1 MRQLN
6 NDCDEDAK
14 RWKNAEAQKIE
25 FNCLKNDFLILES
38 ESNHAVENTIIETQQ
53 HVLSTIV
60 SISFE
65 LDLLC
70 SLTPTAAELT
80 ASNKHGGCRQWRH
93 MFMAEKH

>member
-1 MRQLN
+1 MTKVQYVEIMPKRKKIN
-6 NDCDEDAK
+6 FND
-14 RWKNAEAQKIE
+14 Q
-25 FNCLKNDFLILES
+25 KNDFLILES
-38 ESNHAVENTIIETQQ
+38 ESNHTIAKTIIQTQQ